1 MDSSLPP
8 SAPPSTPLAEPLL
21 VQALQRL
28 PIFPLPGIVLFPN
41 ALLPLHI
48 FEERYRKMAR
58 DVLDSNRHL
67 GVAFL
72 RSARDA
78 LAAERPPVRPVMGVG
93 EIVLA
98 HELPDGRFNVLVRGR
113 ARIHLDEE
121 LLTEE
126 PYRIVSAS
134 LRKDLPGSDPEA
146 LRDADQVLRALVN
159 RLAESV
165 AEGGELLRQIVLTQS
180 DPTDLVDV
188 LAAALIAEA
197 PKRQRLLET
206 RSVLRR
212 FETVSTAVA
221 DMIASGGVAGL
232 RN

>member
-8 SAPPSTPLAEPLL
+8 ASPLDEPVL

-58 DVLDSNRHL
+58 DVLDSSRHL

-72 RSARDA
+72 TSAKDE
-78 LAAERPPVRPVMGVG
+78 LSPDRPAVRPVMGVG

-113 ARIHLDEE
+113 ARVHLDEE
-121 LLTEE
+121 LVTDE
-126 PYRIVSAS
+126 PYRVISAS
-134 LRKDLPGSDPEA
+134 LRKDLPVLDPEA
-146 LRDADQVLRALVN
+146 LQDADQALRALVN

-165 AEGGELLRQIVLTQS
+165 AEGGELLRQIVLTQ
-180 DPTDLVDV
+180 PEPADLVDV

-206 RSVLRR
+206 RNVLRR
-212 FETVSTAVA
+212 FETVSIAVA
-221 DMIASGGVAGL
+221 DMIGSTSAGGL